1 MKRIIDGKT
10 YNTETAT
17 KVCDTGN
24 DLGVTDFGHED
35 SALYVTKKGAFFIVG
50 NGGPMSRFARAESQ
64 NSWSGGSGMIPLDR
78 GEAFEETMRCAGDWP
93 EKIEEHFSDMIEDA

>member
-17 KVCDTGN
+17 TVCDTGN

-35 SALYVTKKGAFFIVG
+35 SALYITKKGAFFIAG

-64 NSWSGGSGMIPLDR
+64 NSWSGGSGVIPLDR
-78 GEAFEETMRCAGDWP
+78 DEAMRCAVNWP
-93 EKIEEHFSDMIEDA
+93 EQIEEYFSDMIEDA

>member
-17 KVCDTGN
+17 TVCDTGN
-24 DLGVTDFGHED
+24 DLSVTDFRHED
-35 SALYVTKKGAFFIVG
+35 SALYITKKGAFFIAG

-64 NSWSGGSGMIPLDR
+64 NSWSGGGGVIPLDR
-78 GEAFEETMRCAGDWP
+78 GEAVRCAENWP
-93 EKIEEHFSDMIEDA
+93 EQIEEYFGDMIEDA

>member
-24 DLGVTDFGHED
+24 DLSIGFGHED
-35 SALYVTKKGAFFIVG
+35 SALYITKKCAFFIAG

-64 NSWSGGSGMIPLDR
+64 DTWSGGSGIIPLDR
-78 GEAFEETMRCAGDWP
+78 GEAFEEAMRCAGDWP
-93 EKIEEHFSDMIEDA
+93 EKIEKYFSDMIEDA